1 MLGRPRRR
9 AFGAIVFLGHQCPIP
24 AQDGVR
30 CDDTRDGR
38 QSASAKNLAFHGQ
51 AAALVVG
58 DVGPS
63 RSVRG
68 AEDSVLLEQV
78 VNNCLLLSVDPA
90 GEEENNEHERRRQR
104 VHGASVPERR
114 AQCKAR
120 RDSRLAL
127 PGWAEFLDRKP
138 PAIRGERADCRAIR
152 PRRSFRTGRLDR
164 MPPMASTWTRS
175 RRCRTRRACIPSSN
189 A

>member
-1 MLGRPRRR
+1 MRLSAR
-9 AFGAIVFLGHQCPIP
+9 ATTASCLRAIVFLGHQRPIP
-24 AQDGVR
+24 SQDGVR

-38 QSASAKNLAFHGQ
+38 QSAPAKNLAFHGQ

-58 DVGPS
+58 DMEPS

-90 GEEENNEHERRRQR
+90 GDEENNEHERRRQR
-104 VHGASVPERR
+104 VHGASVPERL

-120 RDSRLAL
+120 RDSRSAL
-127 PGWAEFLDRKP
+127 PGWAEFPDRKP
-138 PAIRGERADCRAIR
+138 PATRGNAPIVEQSGLGGVFAQDEV
-152 PRRSFRTGRLDR
+152 SRT
-164 MPPMASTWTRS
+164 
-175 RRCRTRRACIPSSN
+175 
-189 A
+189 